1 MIEFIAKNQ
10 HGESMKNIVMATC
23 LTTCLGFSLPA
34 FSDDGAA
41 LYTSRGCIG
50 CHGAGGN
57 APIAPNY
64 PKIGMQNKEY
74 TVNQLT
80 DFKNNKRSN
89 GLAALM
95 VGMVA
100 ALTEENIRKLAE
112 HLSTNTQSS
121 ASGPVLAD
129 GADLYVEKNCIAC
142 HGANGNKPVMNA
154 YPRIGGQSE
163 MYLLAQMKD
172 IKTGARNNSHTLAM
186 KNVMGNIS
194 DSEMATIAGWLSKQS
209 Q

>member
-1 MIEFIAKNQ
+1 
-10 HGESMKNIVMATC
+10 MAACFAAC
-23 LTTCLGFSLPA
+23 LSFSLPA
-34 FSDDGAA
+34 FSDDGAT
-41 LYTSRGCIG
+41 LYASRGCIG

-57 APIAPNY
+57 APVAPNY
-64 PKIGMQNKEY
+64 PRIGMQNKEY

-80 DFKNNKRSN
+80 DYKNNKRSN

-100 ALTEENIRKLAE
+100 TLTEEGIQELAE
-112 HLSTNTQSS
+112 YLSTKIASS
-121 ASGPVLAD
+121 ASGPVLAGD
-129 GADLYVEKNCIAC
+129 ADLYVEKNCIAC

>member
-1 MIEFIAKNQ
+1 
-10 HGESMKNIVMATC
+10 MAACFAAC
-23 LTTCLGFSLPA
+23 LSFSLPA
-34 FSDDGAA
+34 FSDDGAT
-41 LYTSRGCIG
+41 LYASRGCIG

-57 APIAPNY
+57 APVAPNY
-64 PKIGMQNKEY
+64 PRIGMQNKEY

-80 DFKNNKRSN
+80 DYKNNKRSN

-100 ALTEENIRKLAE
+100 TLTEEGIQELAE
-112 HLSTNTQSS
+112 YLSTKIASS
-121 ASGPVLAD
+121 ASGPVLAGD
-129 GADLYVEKNCIAC
+129 ADLYVEKNCIAC

-186 KNVMGNIS
+186 KNAMGNVS

>member
-1 MIEFIAKNQ
+1 
-10 HGESMKNIVMATC
+10 MAACFAAC
-23 LTTCLGFSLPA
+23 LSFSLPA
-34 FSDDGAA
+34 FSDDGAT
-41 LYTSRGCIG
+41 LYASRGCIG

-57 APIAPNY
+57 APVAPNY
-64 PKIGMQNKEY
+64 PRIGMQNKEY

-80 DFKNNKRSN
+80 DYKNNKRSN

-100 ALTEENIRKLAE
+100 TLTEEGIQELAE
-112 HLSTNTQSS
+112 YLSTKIASS
-121 ASGPVLAD
+121 ASGPVLAGD
-129 GADLYVEKNCIAC
+129 ADLYVEKNCIAC

-172 IKTGARNNSHTLAM
+172 IKTGARNNSHSLAM

>member
-1 MIEFIAKNQ
+1 MGEDQRETWTGEDTHFSCMIEFTQKIK
-10 HGESMKNIVMATC
+10 HGESMKNIVIATC
-23 LTTCLGFSLPA
+23 LGICLSFSLPA

-41 LYTSRGCIG
+41 LFTARGCIG

-80 DFKNNKRSN
+80 DYKNNKRSN

-100 ALTEENIRKLAE
+100 TLTEEDIQKLADY
-112 HLSTNTQSS
+112 LSTNT
-121 ASGPVLAD
+121 
-129 GADLYVEKNCIAC
+129 
-142 HGANGNKPVMNA
+142 GAN
-154 YPRIGGQSE
+154 
-163 MYLLAQMKD
+163 
-172 IKTGARNNSHTLAM
+172 
-186 KNVMGNIS
+186 
-194 DSEMATIAGWLSKQS
+194 
-209 Q
+209 